1 VLVCCGYCMDGSI
14 DWRVDPRVIS
24 TLLEG
29 EEISLGARDVK
40 PLHPEVKGGPLDSQ
54 TCGCPVGTCD
64 NPPGLL
70 ESLAN
75 VVSLRVLKGNRSRD
89 SASAPLFKL
98 ARGGCRTLPEVRIT
112 LRFDEILELAN
123 VPRPLIRD
131 EGKHRFRR
139 NVSICLPI
147 RRA

>member
-75 VVSLRVLKGNRSRD
+75 VVSLRVLKGNRSKGFRFG
-89 SASAPLFKL
+89 ATLQTRE
-98 ARGGCRTLPEVRIT
+98 RGVQDIAE
-112 LRFDEILELAN
+112 
-123 VPRPLIRD
+123 
-131 EGKHRFRR
+131 
-139 NVSICLPI
+139 
-147 RRA
+147 